1 MKTSLF
7 AAAAA
12 ALLAASP
19 IVQPHPGGI
28 GPLEGDPA
36 PAAVRQ
42 IAEDAVTAPI
52 PTEDEVAS
60 VLAGPLAEH
69 PGTAHVSVRDAVT
82 GEELY
87 GQNQDAGVAP
97 ASAMKLL
104 TAATALRTLGSER
117 QFRTRTVLV
126 DPARSAVHTQP
137 QPASTWQPAAPA
149 QPAPVAT
156 AQPEP
161 AATAQPEPAST
172 AQPEPAS
179 TAQPQPTPSSTW
191 QPQPSSSWTPG
202 SSSWTPSPSS
212 TWQPSPSPSG
222 TPSPTPTQ
230 SPAPTPEPTP
240 SPSDAPAP
248 SPTSEPSKS
257 AEPSESGEP
266 SKSGKP
272 SQSPSPSSASPSE
285 GESDGE
291 GVPPSSSPKP
301 SGPKQLVLVGGGD
314 VMLGTGASD
323 EKRVDG
329 RAGLVTLA
337 EQTVKGLEEQG
348 VTGEVELSLDLR
360 LYAGDG
366 VNPGWSE
373 GLLEEGY
380 ISRVQPLA
388 TFGGRPQAG
397 TAEERVADPAQ
408 FAAKRFQ
415 SVLKEK
421 IAESGADLQ
430 LKVREDVPQ
439 TTVPREMVEESDS
452 VGEVRSAPLREQV
465 DYMLAHSDNQLAEAL
480 ARNAAYAVGRTPDH
494 RGAAE
499 LMTDV
504 AADLGVDTEGMDLK
518 DACGLSGQNRISASA
533 LTGVLAASA
542 EMPLLSAA
550 LEGLPKPGSDSTLSE
565 RLVGTAAED
574 VAAAK
579 TGTLLESVSLTGRVV
594 TPRGRVLVFSVVL
607 SGIDSQVGEARAAT
621 DRAVVALAQL

>member
-42 IAEDAVTAPI
+42 IAEDAATAPI

-97 ASAMKLL
+97 ASALKLL

-137 QPASTWQPAAPA
+137 QSASTWQSAAPA
-149 QPAPVAT
+149 QQAPAAT

-172 AQPEPAS
+172 AQP
-179 TAQPQPTPSSTW
+179 QPTPSSTW
-191 QPQPSSSWTPG
+191 QSQPSSSWTPG

-230 SPAPTPEPTP
+230 SLAPTPVPTP

-323 EKRVDG
+323 DSRVDG
-329 RAGLVTLA
+329 RAGLATLA

-430 LKVREDVPQ
+430 LKVREDIPQ

-452 VGEVRSAPLREQV
+452 VGEVHSAPLREQV

-480 ARNAAYAVGRTPDH
+480 ARNAAYAVGRVPDH
-494 RGAAE
+494 RGAAG

-550 LEGLPKPGSDSTLSE
+550 LEGLPRPGSDSTLSE
-565 RLVGTAAED
+565 RLVGSAAEE
-574 VAAAK
+574 VTAAK

>member
-19 IVQPHPGGI
+19 VVQPHPGGI

-42 IAEDAVTAPI
+42 IAEDAATAPI
-52 PTEDEVAS
+52 PAEDEVAS

-97 ASAMKLL
+97 ASALKLL

-149 QPAPVAT
+149 QPAP
-156 AQPEP
+156 
-161 AATAQPEPAST
+161 AATT
-172 AQPEPAS
+172 
-179 TAQPQPTPSSTW
+179 QPQPSSWTPQLTPSSTW
-191 QPQPSSSWTPG
+191 QPQPSSSWAPS

-230 SPAPTPEPTP
+230 SPVPAPEPTP
-240 SPSDAPAP
+240 SPSNAPAP
-248 SPTSEPSKS
+248 SPTSEPSES
-257 AEPSESGEP
+257 AEP
-266 SKSGKP
+266 SKSGEP

-430 LKVREDVPQ
+430 LKVREDIPQ

-494 RGAAE
+494 RGAAG

-550 LEGLPKPGSDSTLSE
+550 LEGLP
-565 RLVGTAAED
+565 
-574 VAAAK
+574 
-579 TGTLLESVSLTGRVV
+579 
-594 TPRGRVLVFSVVL
+594 
-607 SGIDSQVGEARAAT
+607 
-621 DRAVVALAQL
+621 

>member
-1 MKTSLF
+1 MKASLF

-12 ALLAASP
+12 ALLAAAP
-19 IVQPHPGGI
+19 IVEPHPGDI

-36 PAAVRQ
+36 SAVVQELAAG
-42 IAEDAVTAPI
+42 AATAPV
-52 PTEDEVAS
+52 PTEGEIAS
-60 VLAGPLAEH
+60 ILAGPLAEH

-87 GQNQDAGVAP
+87 GQNQDEGVAP

-104 TAATALRTLGSER
+104 TGATALRALGSER

-126 DPARSAVHTQP
+126 DPARSAVQTQP
-137 QPASTWQPAAPA
+137 QPASTWQPAAPSQQA
-149 QPAPVAT
+149 PA
-156 AQPEP
+156 E
-161 AATAQPEPAST
+161 TAQPEPAST
-172 AQPEPAS
+172 WA
-179 TAQPQPTPSSTW
+179 PQPSSTW
-191 QPQPSSSWTPG
+191 QPQPSSSWTPSP
-202 SSSWTPSPSS
+202 SSSWSPSPSS
-212 TWQPSPSPSG
+212 TWQPSPSSSW

-230 SPAPTPEPTP
+230 SPAPTPKPAP
-240 SPSDAPAP
+240 SPSDTATP
-248 SPTSEPSKS
+248 SPTDEASGS
-257 AEPSESGEP
+257 AEPSE
-266 SKSGKP
+266 
-272 SQSPSPSSASPSE
+272 SPSPSSASPPE
-285 GESDGE
+285 GGSDGE

-314 VMLGTGASD
+314 VMLGTGSSD

-329 RAGLVTLA
+329 RAGLVSLA
-337 EQTVKGLEEQG
+337 EETVKGLQQQG

-360 LYAGDG
+360 LYEGDG
-366 VNPGWSE
+366 VNPAWSE
-373 GLLEEGY
+373 GLLDEGY

-408 FAAKRFQ
+408 FAAQRFQ
-415 SVLKEK
+415 SVLKQE
-421 IAESGADLQ
+421 IAESGADLE

-439 TTVPREMVEESDS
+439 TTAPREMVEESES
-452 VGEVRSAPLREQV
+452 VGEVLSAPLREQV
-465 DYMLAHSDNQLAEAL
+465 AYMLAHSDNQLAEAL
-480 ARNAAYAVGRTPDH
+480 ARSAAYAVGRTPDH

-518 DACGLSGQNRISASA
+518 DACGLTGQNRISASA

-542 EMPLLSAA
+542 EMPLLGAA
-550 LEGLPKPGSDSTLSE
+550 LEGLATPGSDSTLSE

-594 TPRGRVLVFSVVL
+594 TTRGRVLVFSVVF
-607 SGIDSQVGEARAAT
+607 SGIDSQVGDARAAT

>member
-19 IVQPHPGGI
+19 VVQPHPGGI

-42 IAEDAVTAPI
+42 IAEDAATAPI
-52 PTEDEVAS
+52 PAEDEVAS

-97 ASAMKLL
+97 ASALKLL

-149 QPAPVAT
+149 QPAP
-156 AQPEP
+156 
-161 AATAQPEPAST
+161 AATT
-172 AQPEPAS
+172 
-179 TAQPQPTPSSTW
+179 QPQPSSWTPQLTPSSTW
-191 QPQPSSSWTPG
+191 QPQPSSSWAPS

-230 SPAPTPEPTP
+230 SPVPAPEPTP
-240 SPSDAPAP
+240 SPSNAPAP
-248 SPTSEPSKS
+248 SPTSEPSES
-257 AEPSESGEP
+257 AEP
-266 SKSGKP
+266 SKSGEP

-430 LKVREDVPQ
+430 LKVREDIPQ

-494 RGAAE
+494 RGAAG

-550 LEGLPKPGSDSTLSE
+550 LEGLPRPGSDSTLSE

>member
-19 IVQPHPGGI
+19 IVQPHPGDF

-42 IAEDAVTAPI
+42 IAEDAATAPI

-97 ASAMKLL
+97 ASALKLL

-149 QPAPVAT
+149 QPAPAAT
-156 AQPEP
+156 AQPAP
-161 AATAQPEPAST
+161 AATAQPAPAAT
-172 AQPEPAS
+172 TQPQPS
-179 TAQPQPTPSSTW
+179 SWTPQPTPSSTW
-191 QPQPSSSWTPG
+191 QPQPSSSWAPS

-230 SPAPTPEPTP
+230 SLAPTPVPTP

-323 EKRVDG
+323 DSRVDG
-329 RAGLVTLA
+329 RAGLATLA

-430 LKVREDVPQ
+430 LKVREDIPQ

-452 VGEVRSAPLREQV
+452 VGEVHSAPLREQV

-480 ARNAAYAVGRTPDH
+480 ARNAAYAVGRVPDH
-494 RGAAE
+494 RGAAG

-550 LEGLPKPGSDSTLSE
+550 LEGLPRPGSDSTLSE
-565 RLVGTAAED
+565 RLVGSAAEE
-574 VAAAK
+574 VTAAK

>member
-42 IAEDAVTAPI
+42 IAEDAATAPI

-97 ASAMKLL
+97 ASALKLL

-149 QPAPVAT
+149 QQA
-156 AQPEP
+156 P
-161 AATAQPEPAST
+161 AATAQPEPAAT

-191 QPQPSSSWTPG
+191 QPQPSSSWTPS

-230 SPAPTPEPTP
+230 SPVPTPVPTP

-248 SPTSEPSKS
+248 SPTSEPSES
-257 AEPSESGEP
+257 AE
-266 SKSGKP
+266 P

-329 RAGLVTLA
+329 HAGLVTLA

-415 SVLKEK
+415 SVLKEE
-421 IAESGADLQ
+421 IAESGADLE
-430 LKVREDVPQ
+430 LKIREDIPQ

-452 VGEVRSAPLREQV
+452 VGEVHSAPVREQV
-465 DYMLAHSDNQLAEAL
+465 GYMLAHSDNQLAEAL
-480 ARNAAYAVGRTPDH
+480 ARNAAYAVGRVPDH
-494 RGAAE
+494 RGATG
-499 LMTDV
+499 LMADV

-550 LEGLPKPGSDSTLSE
+550 LEGLPRPGSDSTLSE

-594 TPRGRVLVFSVVL
+594 TTRGRVLVFSVVL